1 MSKEKDDFE
10 IGDEI
15 VFTNLEDAE
24 KFEVVSV
31 SHPSKYYLGVRPS
44 KGFHKADTVN
54 VDARMVIKTGVKV
67 DRTSLLDLLSVPK
80 QRGEQ

>member
-1 MSKEKDDFE
+1 MSEEKYDFE

-54 VDARMVIKTGVKV
+54 VDARMVIKTGVQV
-67 DRTSLLDLLSVPK
+67 DRTSLLDLLSAPK
-80 QRGEQ
+80 QK